1 MENWNLS
8 ALSIIYEEEENFE
21 KYLSE
26 TKNLIS
32 NLKDNGFVNL
42 VNTDAFLE
50 EMEER
55 YEANDNYLENI
66 FFFFAILI

>member
-26 TKNLIS
+26 TKNPGQWIC
-32 NLKDNGFVNL
+32 
-42 VNTDAFLE
+42 
-50 EMEER
+50 
-55 YEANDNYLENI
+55 
-66 FFFFAILI
+66 

>member
-26 TKNLIS
+26 TKNLI

-50 EMEER
+50 DEE
-55 YEANDNYLENI
+55 DMKQMI
-66 FFFFAILI
+66 II